1 MQPLAKAIQSQGR
14 GNDSMLV
21 HMTPSEVG
29 GLQTLAQKYNRSLSI
44 NPSTG
49 LPEAGFLEDIL
60 PTLAGAALVAG
71 SGGALSPLVAAG
83 LVGGGTALVTGDVEK
98 GLMAGLGAY
107 GGGGLGQGLTA
118 AGAATAPTNVVAS
131 GADATTTAATGAD
144 VVGSVGMDTI
154 SAATPTNIASISPG
168 GQPLIST
175 DLAQVAQT
183 TPIPTPGNM
192 NPAIG
197 SQTPRNLAGINSAG
211 QGIMQAPIDP
221 KTLTMGENF
230 SLAGKGFTNLGSEA
244 GREAFVKGLA
254 PGGKG
259 TVGDVF
265 KYSFA
270 GASPLL
276 AQDPY
281 EYKKKTGKI
290 KNYDYDPGTQDVSYR
305 TGARGEDTDELRY
318 FRPRFFAMGGLANL
332 NNRGE
337 YLKGMGDGMSDTIP
351 ANINNVQEAA
361 LSDGEFVIPADV
373 VSHLGN
379 GSSNAG
385 AKRLYAMMDNIR
397 KERTGKEKQAPAVNV
412 NKVMPA

>member
-71 SGGALSPLVAAG
+71 SGGTLSPLVAAG
-83 LVGGGTALVTGDVEK
+83 IVGGGTAIATNDLEK
-98 GLMAGLGAY
+98 GVMAGLGAY
-107 GGGGLGQGLTA
+107 GGGGLGAGLTA
-118 AGAATAPTNVVAS
+118 S
-131 GADATTTAATGAD
+131 GA
-144 VVGSVGMDTI
+144 
-154 SAATPTNIASISPG
+154 AATPGVEQIAGSEKISQQAIQEAATKPTAIGGSNPLVNTQFDPAFRAPLGTPTVMNTAPAATLDVGGATLTNTG
-168 GQPLIST
+168 
-175 DLAQVAQT
+175 V
-183 TPIPTPGNM
+183 
-192 NPAIG
+192 NPA
-197 SQTPRNLAGINSAG
+197 NLTI
-211 QGIMQAPIDP
+211 
-221 KTLTMGENF
+221 GENF
-230 SLAGKGFTNLGSEA
+230 NLAGKGFTNLGSEA
-244 GREAFVKGLA
+244 GRDAFVKGLA

-270 GASPLL
+270 GTSPLL
-276 AQDPY
+276 AQEPY
-281 EYKKKTGKI
+281 EYKKKTGQI
-290 KNYDYDPGTQDVSYR
+290 KNYNYDPGTQDVAYR
-305 TGARGEDTDELRY
+305 TGARDEDTDELRY

-337 YLKGMGDGMSDTIP
+337 YLRGMGDGMSDTIP
-351 ANINNVQEAA
+351 ANIDNVQEAA

-385 AKRLYAMMDNIR
+385 AKRLYAMMDKIR

-412 NKVMPA
+412 NKIMPA

>member
-49 LPEAGFLEDIL
+49 LPEAGFLEDIF
-60 PTLAGAALVAG
+60 PTLVGGALVVG
-71 SGGALSPLVAAG
+71 SGGLVTPLMAG
-83 LVGGGTALVTGDVEK
+83 AIVGGGTALVTDDLEK
-98 GLMAGLGAY
+98 GVMAGIGAY
-107 GGGGLGQGLTA
+107 GGGGLGAGLTA
-118 AGAATAPTNVVAS
+118 S
-131 GADATTTAATGAD
+131 GA
-144 VVGSVGMDTI
+144 
-154 SAATPTNIASISPG
+154 AATPGVEQIAGSEKISQQAIQEAATKPTVMG
-168 GQPLIST
+168 GSNSLANTMYDSAAKAPLG
-175 DLAQVAQT
+175 
-183 TPIPTPGNM
+183 TPTVM
-192 NPAIG
+192 NPNPAATLDVG
-197 SQTPRNLAGINSAG
+197 GA
-211 QGIMQAPIDP
+211 
-221 KTLTMGENF
+221 TLTNTGVNPANLTIGENF
-230 SLAGKGFTNLGSEA
+230 NLAGKGFTNLGSEA

-254 PGGKG
+254 PDGKG

-265 KYSFA
+265 KYGFA
-270 GASPLL
+270 GTSPLL
-276 AQDPY
+276 AQEPY
-281 EYKKKTGKI
+281 KYKKKTGQI
-290 KNYDYDPGTQDVSYR
+290 KNYNYDPGTQDVAYR

-332 NNRGE
+332 NNRSE
-337 YLKGMGDGMSDTIP
+337 YLRGMGDGMRDTIP
-351 ANINNVQEAA
+351 ANIDNVQEAA

-412 NKVMPA
+412 NKIMPA

>member
-71 SGGALSPLVAAG
+71 SGGTLSPLVAAG
-83 LVGGGTALVTGDVEK
+83 LVGGGTTLVTGDVEK

-118 AGAATAPTNVVAS
+118 AGAATAPTNVVATEVGGQTVANQAAIDAAAKSGVNS
-131 GADATTTAATGAD
+131 GAVSTSNSLANTMYDPAFRAPLDATTVMNT
-144 VVGSVGMDTI
+144 
-154 SAATPTNIASISPG
+154 
-168 GQPLIST
+168 
-175 DLAQVAQT
+175 
-183 TPIPTPGNM
+183 
-192 NPAIG
+192 NPAGAVAIDG
-197 SQTPRNLAGINSAG
+197 GTLTNAV
-211 QGIMQAPIDP
+211 PIDP

-290 KNYDYDPGTQDVSYR
+290 KNYNYDPGTQDVSYR
-305 TGARGEDTDELRY
+305 TGKQGEDTDELRY

>member
-1 MQPLAKAIQSQGR
+1 MSMQALAQNLQSQGR
-14 GNDSMLV
+14 GNDTMLV
-21 HMTPSEVG
+21 HMTPKEVG
-29 GLQTLAQKYNRSLSI
+29 GLQSLANKYGGSLTT
-44 NPSTG
+44 NPETG
-49 LPEAGFLEDIL
+49 LPEASFLESIL
-60 PTLAGAALVAG
+60 PMVAGFALAPVAGPAAAALM
-71 SGGALSPLVAAG
+71 
-83 LVGGGTALVTGDVEK
+83 VGGGTTVLTGDIEK
-98 GLMAGLGAY
+98 GLMAGIGAY
-107 GGGGLGQGLTA
+107 GGASFAGMGGVPGPGEQI
-118 AGAATAPTNVVAS
+118 VAS

>member
-71 SGGALSPLVAAG
+71 SGGTLSPLVAAG
-83 LVGGGTALVTGDVEK
+83 LVGGGTTLATGDINK

-118 AGAATAPTNVVAS
+118 AGASSAAAGTEGAKLVTTQGTDAVAATANTAAKPAV
-131 GADATTTAATGAD
+131 DATTTL
-144 VVGSVGMDTI
+144 VR
-154 SAATPTNIASISPG
+154 P
-168 GQPLIST
+168 
-175 DLAQVAQT
+175 
-183 TPIPTPGNM
+183 
-192 NPAIG
+192 
-197 SQTPRNLAGINSAG
+197 
-211 QGIMQAPIDP
+211 
-221 KTLTMGENF
+221 ENF
-230 SLAGKGFTNLGSEA
+230 TAKQNFGLAGKGLTNLGTQG
-244 GREAFVKGLA
+244 GREAFVQGLSQNKA
-254 PGGKG
+254 GELVGTGG
-259 TVGDVF
+259 DLF
-265 KYSFA
+265 KYGIS
-270 GASPLL
+270 SVTPMLE
-276 AQDPY
+276 QDPY
-281 EYKKKTGKI
+281 EYKKKTGQI
-290 KNYDYDPGTQDVSYR
+290 KNYTYDPGTQNVAYR
-305 TGARGEDTDELRY
+305 TGARDEDTDELRY

-337 YLKGMGDGMSDTIP
+337 YLRGMGDGMSDTIP
-351 ANINNVQEAA
+351 ANIDNVQEAA

>member
-60 PTLAGAALVAG
+60 PTLAGAALVIGSQGAINPVMAG
-71 SGGALSPLVAAG
+71 AI
-83 LVGGGTALVTGDVEK
+83 VGGGTTVATGDISK
-98 GLMAGLGAY
+98 GLTAGLGAY
-107 GGGGLGQGLTA
+107 GGAGLGQGLTA
-118 AGAATAPTNVVAS
+118 AGAA
-131 GADATTTAATGAD
+131 
-144 VVGSVGMDTI
+144 
-154 SAATPTNIASISPG
+154 ATPGGITPGTEAVKAKTLADGTIQAAEAAVPPSINPDVISPT
-168 GQPLIST
+168 I
-175 DLAQVAQT
+175 QT
-183 TPIPTPGNM
+183 T
-192 NPAIG
+192 
-197 SQTPRNLAGINSAG
+197 G
-211 QGIMQAPIDP
+211 Q
-221 KTLTMGENF
+221 NF
-230 SLAGKGFTNLGSEA
+230 SLAGEGLTNLGTQG
-244 GREAFVKGLA
+244 GREAFVQGLSQNKA
-254 PGGKG
+254 GELVGTGG
-259 TVGDVF
+259 DLF
-265 KYSFA
+265 KYGLTSVT
-270 GASPLL
+270 PMLE
-276 AQDPY
+276 QEPY
-281 EYKKKTGKI
+281 EYKKKTGQI
-290 KNYDYDPGTQDVSYR
+290 KNYDYDPGTQNVAYR
-305 TGARGEDTDELRY
+305 TGVRDEDTDELRY

-332 NNRGE
+332 NNRSE
-337 YLKGMGDGMSDTIP
+337 YLRGMGDGMSDTIP

-412 NKVMPA
+412 NKIMPT

>member
-1 MQPLAKAIQSQGR
+1 MNNMQPLAKAIQSQGR

-60 PTLAGAALVAG
+60 PTLAGAALVVG
-71 SGGALSPLVAAG
+71 SGGTLTPLMAAG
-83 LVGGGTALVTGDVEK
+83 IVGGGTAVVTGDIEK
-98 GLMAGLGAY
+98 GLTAGLGAY
-107 GGGGLGQGLTA
+107 GGGGLGAGLTA
-118 AGAATAPTNVVAS
+118 S
-131 GADATTTAATGAD
+131 GA
-144 VVGSVGMDTI
+144 
-154 SAATPTNIASISPG
+154 AATPGGITSGTKAVEATTVDGVTKAAIPAGPPSINPNVISPT
-168 GQPLIST
+168 I
-175 DLAQVAQT
+175 QT
-183 TPIPTPGNM
+183 TGQNFK
-192 NPAIG
+192 
-197 SQTPRNLAGINSAG
+197 LAGEG
-211 QGIMQAPIDP
+211 
-221 KTLTMGENF
+221 L
-230 SLAGKGFTNLGSEA
+230 TNLGSEA
-244 GREAFVKGLA
+244 GREAFVQGLSKNKA
-254 PGGKG
+254 GQLVG
-259 TVGDVF
+259 TSGDLI
-265 KYSFA
+265 KYGIS
-270 GASPLL
+270 SVTPMLE
-276 AQDPY
+276 QEPY
-281 EYKKKTGKI
+281 EYKKKTGQI
-290 KNYDYDPGTQDVSYR
+290 KNYDYDPGTQNVAYR
-305 TGARGEDTDELRY
+305 TGARDEDTDELRY

-337 YLKGMGDGMSDTIP
+337 YLRGMGDGMSDTIP
-351 ANINNVQEAA
+351 ANIDNIQEAA

>member
-60 PTLAGAALVAG
+60 PTLAGAALTIG
-71 SGGALSPLVAAG
+71 SGGVINPMMAAG
-83 LVGGGTALVTGDVEK
+83 IVGTGTALVTKDLQK
-98 GLMAGLGAY
+98 GVTAGLGAY
-107 GGGGLGQGLTA
+107 GGGGLGAGLTA
-118 AGAATAPTNVVAS
+118 SGAAATPGGITS
-131 GADATTTAATGAD
+131 GTEAVKATTTKAAIPAGPPSINPD
-144 VVGSVGMDTI
+144 V
-154 SAATPTNIASISPG
+154 ISPT
-168 GQPLIST
+168 I
-175 DLAQVAQT
+175 QT
-183 TPIPTPGNM
+183 TGQNFK
-192 NPAIG
+192 
-197 SQTPRNLAGINSAG
+197 LAGEG
-211 QGIMQAPIDP
+211 
-221 KTLTMGENF
+221 L
-230 SLAGKGFTNLGSEA
+230 TNLGTQG
-244 GREAFVKGLA
+244 GRDAFVQGLSQNKA
-254 PGGKG
+254 GELVGTGG
-259 TVGDVF
+259 DLF
-265 KYSFA
+265 KYGLS
-270 GASPLL
+270 SVTPMLD
-276 AQDPY
+276 QEPY
-281 EYKKKTGKI
+281 EYKKKTGQI
-290 KNYDYDPGTQDVSYR
+290 KNYNYDPGTQNVAYR
-305 TGARGEDTDELRY
+305 TGARDEDTDELRH

-337 YLKGMGDGMSDTIP
+337 YLRGMGDGMSDTIP
-351 ANINNVQEAA
+351 ANIDNVQEAA

-385 AKRLYAMMDNIR
+385 AKRLYAMMDKIR